1 MSDEEMFLR
10 YDYDDPPPASPSHV
24 STHSSPA
31 TRREDWSCRVSIP
44 LTVTRPNTVDGL
56 AGGSVRCGLS
66 PVWDCGIEIRRH
78 RAGRAR
84 RTPSADRF
92 QRVNVGLRSP
102 KHRTRAKTV
111 MKLMETGEK
120 DGEESPSERK
130 RIMIGPNYQAVVP
143 ERAEHR
149 DPAVVAGERQWES
162 LLWDP
167 SVLPETTVASFL
179 LHAQSRGGDDTYR
192 VCDDEEALWHLM
204 RAHFD
209 SREALKRMSFAVK
222 KDISPLCG
230 WSKVE
235 QRNFEVGM
243 RMYGK
248 NFRLIQS
255 SKVRTRSVG
264 ECVCFYYLW
273 KKELTNALPPS
284 APRGPGRPPRRRRRP
299 PPQRDPPRWGSVRR
313 TLGPALLPH
322 VTLMALGP
330 RQWREGEP
338 PSHTDLS

>member
-10 YDYDDPPPASPSHV
+10 YDYDDPPPASPPSHV

-44 LTVTRPNTVDGL
+44 LTVTRPNTG
-56 AGGSVRCGLS
+56 
-66 PVWDCGIEIRRH
+66 
-78 RAGRAR
+78 
-84 RTPSADRF
+84 
-92 QRVNVGLRSP
+92 VNVGLRSP